1 LRLWSISP
9 KHLDP
14 VGLVALWRE
23 SILALR
29 VLEGSTRGYRKHP
42 QLERFR
48 NYTHPLKAAS
58 TYAYYVWVEGRRRGF
73 RFRVGKLRLE
83 EVDTSIRI
91 PVTDGQLRY
100 EVWHLLRKV
109 FRRSPTWFHHLLQLG
124 CFEPNPLFYVVPG
137 PIEPWERVPKDLR
150 SASLTAVEVG
160 TYTIEVRLC
169 I

>member
-1 LRLWSISP
+1 MRLWSISP

-58 TYAYYVWVEGRRRGF
+58 TYAYYVWVEGRRRDF
-73 RFRVGKLRLE
+73 RFRWVSLG
-83 EVDTSIRI
+83 
-91 PVTDGQLRY
+91 
-100 EVWHLLRKV
+100 W
-109 FRRSPTWFHHLLQLG
+109 RR
-124 CFEPNPLFYVVPG
+124 
-137 PIEPWERVPKDLR
+137 
-150 SASLTAVEVG
+150 
-160 TYTIEVRLC
+160 
-169 I
+169 